1 MSNEEKVSKPR
12 EYHSKSIRL
21 IKLENAL
28 QKNRY
33 MSVDDLCDELE
44 VSRRT
49 VLRDIQNLMNDFN
62 APIEYD
68 RLHKGYHYTDETFM
82 VKNVLVSE
90 GELVA
95 ITSILPLL
103 ERYNNTPLKDTIS
116 KIYDTIA
123 SMLPNQVEVQ
133 TSLLND
139 VQFIADAIPVIEE
152 EVFSAIFKA
161 IRLHET
167 IIFDYRSISSI
178 EYKPHSMNPYK
189 IYCQKGDWYVVGYCH
204 NHKNFSTYTLAR
216 MKNVTPTTKFEPDP
230 EYDKKVHIDPNFGIW
245 NNDNPPQKI
254 ELLFDKSINTYILE
268 RTWHKNQ
275 ECHQNEDGSVYLSF
289 TSNQDQETLYWVMK
303 FGSKVKV
310 LNPPSLRDK
319 VIEELKNALNNYS
332 KNE

>member
-1 MSNEEKVSKPR
+1 MSENKEPKTR
-12 EYHSKSIRL
+12 EYHAKSIRL
-21 IKLENAL
+21 LKLENAI

-33 MSVDDLCDELE
+33 MSVDQLCDYLE

-49 VLRDIQNLMNDFN
+49 VLRDIQALMNDYN

-68 RLHKGYHYTDETFM
+68 RFNKGYHYTDETFH
-82 VKNVLVSE
+82 VQNVLVSE

-103 ERYNNTPLKDTIS
+103 ERYNNTPLKDTITNV
-116 KIYDTIA
+116 YDTLS
-123 SMLPNQVEVQ
+123 SMLPDQVQVQ

-139 VQFIADAIPVIEE
+139 VQFIADPIPVIEE
-152 EVFSAIFKA
+152 EVFSSIFRA
-161 IRLHET
+161 IRVHET
-167 IIFDYRSISSI
+167 ISFDYRSIKAT
-178 EYKPHSMNPYK
+178 EYSPHSLDPYK

-204 NHKNFSTYTLAR
+204 KHKKFSTYTLAR
-216 MKNVTPTTKFEPDP
+216 MKNVSATQKFSPDP
-230 EYDKKVHIDPNFGIW
+230 DYEKKVHIDPAFGIW
-245 NNDNPPQKI
+245 NNDNPPEKI

-275 ECHQNEDGSVYLSF
+275 ECYQNEDGSVYLSF
-289 TSNQDQETLYWVMK
+289 TSNQDQETLYWIMR

-319 VIEELKNALNNYS
+319 VIEELKGALKNYLPV
-332 KNE
+332 